1 MILMIVR
8 TTINIQDQA
17 LELCKRKAA
26 ETGRPLGDVV
36 SAAILEAYTGRP
48 ASRKRSRFDL
58 PVGGEGG
65 LMPGV
70 DLDNSTTLEDIME
83 GRD

>member
-26 ETGRPLGDVV
+26 ETGRPLGDIV
-36 SAAILEAYTGRP
+36 SEAILETYTERP
-48 ASRKRSRFDL
+48 ASRKRSRFNL
-58 PVGGEGG
+58 PVAGEGG

-70 DLDNSTTLEDIME
+70 DLDNSVALEDIME
-83 GRD
+83 GQE